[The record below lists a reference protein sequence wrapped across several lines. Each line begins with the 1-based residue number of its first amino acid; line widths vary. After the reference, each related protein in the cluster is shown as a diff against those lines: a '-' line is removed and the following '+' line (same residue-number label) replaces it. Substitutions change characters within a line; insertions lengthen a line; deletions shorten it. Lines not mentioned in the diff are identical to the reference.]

1 MFYVQ
6 STITVISGRR
16 RKNEKKKERK
26 KERKKKRKEK
36 KGEASSLWG
45 ILLSSCQLSP
55 HCPQRLALKTR
66 RPSAFARVW
75 TLTEVD
81 FKGLLGGGG
90 KFHSIYDLTME
101 PTIDLTIHAG
111 NVAKLALT
119 IHFQLKV
126 CLLFL
131 NLCMKSQYPGQ
142 TTKNARAHAL
152 TDTKS

>member
-26 KERKKKRKEK
+26 KERKEK

-81 FKGLLGGGG
+81 FKRTVGRGG
-90 KFHSIYDLTME
+90 KIPLDLRSYNGAHYRFDHPCRKCSE
-101 PTIDLTIHAG
+101 AGSDDPFSVEGLSVVSKSLHEITIPRTNNEKRA
-111 NVAKLALT
+111 
-119 IHFQLKV
+119 
-126 CLLFL
+126 C
-131 NLCMKSQYPGQ
+131 
-142 TTKNARAHAL
+142 ARADRH
-152 TDTKS
+152 